1 MDYEKIQAILNEV
14 KPIVEENKK
23 CRIEKWKNG
32 DFFNIFSILK
42 METDEVKT
50 HSAFLAELLNPKG
63 SHDKVIFSLMNLLKI
78 YCILII

>member
-1 MDYEKIQAILNEV
+1 MDYKKIQAILNEV

-63 SHDKVIFSLMNLLKI
+63 SHGQG
-78 YCILII
+78 CTA